1 MAIYKVIAFCSC
13 SGCQDVHEI
22 DACLSLDD
30 GPAKR
35 QSIGDFYNGKELPPE
50 LVRLSGG
57 MDCKFRTGRYFCQID
72 PFQWFLVPASHER
85 ARDHNHQRQGQ
96 SEAPRSSP

>member
-22 DACLSLDD
+22 EPCLLLDD

-35 QSIGDFYNGKELPPE
+35 QSIGDFYNGKELPLE
-50 LVRLSGG
+50 LARLHGTYSP
-57 MDCKFRTGRYFCQID
+57 CPRTGRYFCQTD
-72 PFQWFLVPASHER
+72 TCR
-85 ARDHNHQRQGQ
+85 NG
-96 SEAPRSSP
+96 